1 MESAWIRSWCL
12 SWISMPMLPL
22 SRLHLLAQVV
32 QQLYI
37 NPVTVVSDV
46 VSGPF
51 GAFVQATTCCPPA
64 SWQICGPVSVPG
76 PVCRSTKLL
85 APHVCKPK
93 TVKESMGES
102 HVSCKEGIQTSA
114 GQELHWQR
122 LWPKPDSSPSSWVS
136 QYKLIW
142 LAWSKTGIKYHLSKC
157 VLIDC
162 EYVSK

>member
-1 MESAWIRSWCL
+1 
-12 SWISMPMLPL
+12 MLPL

-32 QQLYI
+32 QQLCI

-114 GQELHWQR
+114 GPEGSIDKDFGQSLTPVPAAESVSTSWFDWPDPR
-122 LWPKPDSSPSSWVS
+122 LVLNTIWASAFWSTVS
-136 QYKLIW
+136 M
-142 LAWSKTGIKYHLSKC
+142 SVSKC
-157 VLIDC
+157 TIFN
-162 EYVSK
+162 